1 MQPSQMPDSAEATA
15 VPHLAQDEM
24 ILIMG
29 GPGSGKGTT
38 GRELARILDA
48 EVRSTGQLMRQ
59 NHDPELTSVMDRG
72 DLVPEE
78 DLERILGA
86 AIPALKGRPLIL
98 DGATK
103 KPREAEWLLVRLKHF
118 GRRLPVVLYL
128 EVDEAL
134 ARERI
139 LSGDRGRGDDVP
151 EYQEHRWHE
160 FRTSTTR
167 SLEVYR
173 QAGLLET
180 IQGDAPLERIV
191 EEMLGALARR
201 QAARDAL

>member
-1 MQPSQMPDSAEATA
+1 MLPSPAPDSSNSTLG
-15 VPHLAQDEM
+15 PHLAPDEM

-59 NHDPELTSVMDRG
+59 SHDPDLLSVMDRG
-72 DLVPEE
+72 DLVPEA
-78 DLERILGA
+78 DLERLLDT
-86 AIPALKGRPLIL
+86 AIPALAGRPLIL

-103 KPREAEWLLVRLKHF
+103 KPREAEWLLARLERF
-118 GRRLPVVLYL
+118 GRRLPVVCYL

-139 LSGDRGRGDDVP
+139 LTADRGREDDAP

-160 FRTSTTR
+160 FRTSTMM

-180 IQGDAPLERIV
+180 IQGDAPIDGIV
-191 EEMLGALARR
+191 REMLGALARR
-201 QAARDAL
+201 QAARDAS